1 MCKSSVYFGAP
12 LLLASALSLC
22 LLWFS
27 LSRFESNEE
36 SFLLDHQRGLEFQ
49 TVSKYKAK
57 DTKNPR
63 TRPRTDFPKTDP
75 LEGQSC
81 RSMLTKRKDESIWI
95 IHAKSKE
102 LSIVDI
108 RNKKQRIKINIIDA
122 EMPTQIFILFFIRM
136 H

>member
-36 SFLLDHQRGLEFQ
+36 SFLLDHQKGLEFQ

-75 LEGQSC
+75 LEAKGQSWW
-81 RSMLTKRKDESIWI
+81 SMLTKRKDESIWI

-108 RNKKQRIKINIIDA
+108 RNKKQRIKINNRCRNA
-122 EMPTQIFILFFIRM
+122 NTNFYSIFY
-136 H
+136 